1 MWRARARTLGA
12 ALLLASGVAWW
23 SARHEPLRAPAG
35 DHAATYQCAMHPQ
48 VVAPEAGRCP
58 ICGMT
63 LARVEPATAAAA
75 EHEGGDEHAS
85 HAAFALTPAREQ
97 LIGVATE
104 AVAFRELHRDLG
116 TAGRVAYDPDL
127 YGALSDYQAAVRA
140 EEDAQR
146 SGTPQARE
154 RADGLRRTSA
164 MRLGLL
170 GLSFAQIAE
179 VAAAGAD
186 PANLLLPLQ
195 SAWIYGQVYEQA
207 PDVPR
212 PGQAVRVTSPSL
224 PGRVFAGRVMTA
236 DSAGTIASRA
246 VRVRA
251 LVATPGGGL
260 RPEAFVRLVIEVPL
274 GRRLAVPDGAVLD
287 TGQRRLVFV
296 REPGGRFTPRDVVV
310 GVAGEGYLE
319 ILSGV
324 QPGEHV
330 VTAANFLIDSESRL
344 AAALAAFAAGAA
356 GPRHA
361 ETASA
366 P

>member
-1 MWRARARTLGA
+1 MWRARTRTFGA

-23 SARHEPLRAPAG
+23 DRSGHQKPEPVAG
-35 DHAATYQCAMHPQ
+35 AHAATYQCAMHPQ
-48 VVAPEAGRCP
+48 VVASEAGRCP

-63 LARVEPATAAAA
+63 LARVEPAPAHANA
-75 EHEGGDEHAS
+75 DEHAS

-97 LIGVATE
+97 LIGVTTE

-116 TAGRVAYDPDL
+116 TAGRVASDPDL
-127 YGALSDYQAAVRA
+127 YAALSDYQAAVRA

-146 SGTPQARE
+146 SGAPQARE

-212 PGQAVRVTSPSL
+212 PGQAVRVTSPAL
-224 PGRVFAGRVMTA
+224 PGRVFTGRVMTA
-236 DSAGTIASRA
+236 DSAGSIASRA

-260 RPEAFVRLVIEVPL
+260 RPETFVRLVVEVPL
-274 GRRLAVPDGAVLD
+274 GRRLALPESALLD

-296 REPGGRFTPRDVVV
+296 REQGGHFTPRDVVV
-310 GVAGEGYLE
+310 GVTGEGYVE
-319 ILSGV
+319 VLSGV
-324 QPGEHV
+324 QAGEQV

-344 AAALAAFAAGAA
+344 AAALAAFGAGGA
-356 GPRHA
+356 GPGRA
-361 ETASA
+361 ETASG